1 MKLIKWDEVLVN
13 YFDKVAIASGKE
25 IADVAADIKVA
36 IRDGKVLFV
45 YSDGKEDLITLERD
59 CDFKDLAAIKS
70 SAAKIAKDLDGYRIG
85 M

>member
-25 IADVAADIKVA
+25 IADVAADVKVS

-45 YSDGKEDLITLERD
+45 YSDGKTDLVTLERD

-70 SAAKIAKDLDGYRIG
+70 SAAKIADELAGYRAG
-85 M
+85 E